1 MQRRCWRD
9 LWVERKTPPRGK
21 AFYRSTSNWEEIA
34 LKFILKKISKTF
46 YLLLP
51 CPYSVGHHALICKR
65 RSSLDKSQI
74 AYSRALC
81 SRCNVKPLKLNR
93 YHFTLDRLL
102 DDRTL
107 WYGCINLKQV
117 NKGFTV
123 CIKLRKVVTTSDLI
137 TAVNF
142 ANCLLFRQVWLLSV
156 SETVRIHGG
165 VPSWNTCTLAS
176 LKERMHPIKRRT
188 HCCLPV
194 GRDVGGYNV
203 FGHVVVKH
211 FLSIVVARHTA
222 TITQL

>member
-1 MQRRCWRD
+1 MQRRSWCD

-65 RSSLDKSQI
+65 RSSLDN
-74 AYSRALC
+74 SRALC
-81 SRCNVKPLKLNR
+81 SRCNVKPLKPNR

-123 CIKLRKVVTTSDLI
+123 CIKLRNVVTTSDLI

-156 SETVRIHGG
+156 SETVRTH
-165 VPSWNTCTLAS
+165 S
-176 LKERMHPIKRRT
+176 LTRRGTVLKHLHPCVIKREDASHKTPHTLLPACWSWCWRLQCIWPR
-188 HCCLPV
+188 CC
-194 GRDVGGYNV
+194 
-203 FGHVVVKH
+203 
-211 FLSIVVARHTA
+211 
-222 TITQL
+222 